1 MKISPVCAVSP
12 ISVRCELQIH
22 YIVKSEVL
30 FTNVHM
36 LVLYWIWWICNLS
49 FSIFMCVSHSK
60 GKNKFQRAKNVFE
73 VYSSLYLVNIIFSF
87 APGEKQ
93 KGFWQLYRLWG
104 RWKGKS
110 QRRPIQNFLW
120 QGLCFYCCCFVIEP
134 IPFLSLLLTV
144 LISERHILLCMW
156 CWHTLQGWKAKG
168 WTI

>member
-1 MKISPVCAVSP
+1 
-12 ISVRCELQIH
+12 
-22 YIVKSEVL
+22 
-30 FTNVHM
+30 M

-87 APGEKQ
+87 AAGEKQ
-93 KGFWQLYRLWG
+93 KGFWQLHRLWG

-120 QGLCFYCCCFVIEP
+120 QGPCCCFVIKP
-134 IPFLSLLLTV
+134 FFQFLSLLLIVFIFRKAHITLYVV
-144 LISERHILLCMW
+144 LAHIARMESKRLNNLNIW
-156 CWHTLQGWKAKG
+156 VLNFLKKYLPKF
-168 WTI
+168 